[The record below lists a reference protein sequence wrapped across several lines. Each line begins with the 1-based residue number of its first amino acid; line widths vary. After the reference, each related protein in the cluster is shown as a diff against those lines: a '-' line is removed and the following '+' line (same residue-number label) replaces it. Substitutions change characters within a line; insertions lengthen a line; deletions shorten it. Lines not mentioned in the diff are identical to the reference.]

1 MPDARELT
9 RMLKD
14 FQELIPAVVGAIVAI
29 ATAIG
34 LLVPSLEG
42 GSSSIG
48 GDGSTQGGVVQP
60 GVTNV
65 KYLTDHPYSVT
76 SLALVSDTEV
86 TVDGKDYGK
95 SILSTGGPGVRSY
108 KEYRVPS
115 TFRTL
120 NLKAAWVDTIPNS
133 GGTGKVTV
141 KRDGQLLGEFT
152 VKGGD
157 IEERNFDVRGGGRVE
172 VALSAFDPSGVQKKV
187 AANGLA
193 VLTPV
198 LK

>member
-1 MPDARELT
+1 MPDTRELT

-14 FQELIPAVVGAIVAI
+14 FQEFIPAIVGVIVAI
-29 ATAIG
+29 TSAIG
-34 LLVPSLEG
+34 LLVPSLE

-48 GDGSTQGGVVQP
+48 GDGSTQGGVAQP
-60 GVTNV
+60 GITDT
-65 KYLTDHPYSVT
+65 KYLTDHPNGVT
-76 SLALVSDTEV
+76 SVALVSGAEV
-86 TVDGKDYGK
+86 TVKGKDYGR
-95 SILSTGGPGVRSY
+95 SILSTGGPGVRSE

-115 TFRTL
+115 TSRTL

-141 KRDGQLLGEFT
+141 KRGGQLLGEIT
-152 VKGGD
+152 VAQGE
-157 IEERNFDVRGGGRVE
+157 IVEHNFDVRGGGRVE

-187 AANGLA
+187 APSGLA

>member
-1 MPDARELT
+1 MEAR
-9 RMLKD
+9 R
-14 FQELIPAVVGAIVAI
+14 AV
-29 ATAIG
+29 
-34 LLVPSLEG
+34 SC
-42 GSSSIG
+42 S
-48 GDGSTQGGVVQP
+48 Q
-60 GVTNV
+60 GVTDT
-65 KYLTDHPYSVT
+65 KYLTDHPNGVT
-76 SLALVSDTEV
+76 SLALVSGTEV
-86 TVDGKDYGK
+86 TVKGKDYGR

-108 KEYRVPS
+108 KEYRVPN

-141 KRDGQLLGEFT
+141 KRGGQLLGEFT
-152 VKGGD
+152 VSQGE
-157 IEERNFDVRGGGRVE
+157 IVERNFDVRGGGRVE

-187 AANGLA
+187 AASGLA

>member
-1 MPDARELT
+1 MPDTRELT

-14 FQELIPAVVGAIVAI
+14 VQEFIPAIVGVIVAI
-29 ATAIG
+29 ASAIG

-42 GSSSIG
+42 GSSIG
-48 GDGSTQGGVVQP
+48 GDGSAQGGVVQP
-60 GVTNV
+60 GVTDV
-65 KYLTDHPYSVT
+65 KYLTDHPYRVA
-76 SLALVSDTEV
+76 SLALVSGTEV
-86 TVDGKDYGK
+86 TADGKDYGK

-115 TFRTL
+115 TSRTL

-141 KRDGQLLGEFT
+141 KRAGQLLGEFT
-152 VKGGD
+152 VSQGD

-172 VALSAFDPSGVQKKV
+172 VALSAFDPSGEKKKV
-187 AANGLA
+187 AASGLA